1 MKNLN
6 RMLFREIKKSSG
18 QFIAIIILVAIGV
31 MMYTGINSTFLNLE
45 NTRDKYYE
53 GYNFEHIEVSGY
65 TIPDS
70 AIDKIRNLQNVK
82 MATGRIILNG
92 RLKLGSDYPESRV
105 ISYRCNVNDIVNNI
119 NITEGSPLGSGS
131 MNECIVEKT
140 FIDGNELKI
149 GDVISP
155 AINGKNVNL
164 KIAGICKSP
173 EYVYVLNKAQDLLPD
188 PKKFGIIYIS
198 KNLSD
203 SLFASNGN
211 VNNIAILLDSES
223 PIKNVK
229 AEIENILKPY
239 DGIRITERKDQLSN
253 FMLKEELDGLKSMGV
268 EVPVVFFIVAS
279 VIIYLMLGR
288 IIENK
293 RIYIGILKSLGYRNK
308 QILTH
313 YMAYPVIISA
323 AGSIIGSIAGYFLGM
338 IFTNLENQY
347 FGFPVLH
354 YSFYLNLIFPAVSL
368 TFLFCLISA
377 FAACKSVLKIS
388 PSESMKPPAP
398 KMGKQVILEK
408 IPYLWKGLRFTE
420 KMKLRSIARNRKRNV
435 LTAVGV
441 ILSTAVLVIGFSIGN
456 SLNYMIKQIYDVEQ
470 KYDIKVNFSIPSGT
484 NEIEKIKA
492 INNIAS
498 VEPLFEGAAEVKNG
512 KNKKDVTF
520 TASKSNSSLYK
531 ALDEN
536 GKVQKLPDAGI
547 LVPKR
552 LIDSLDINTG
562 DYIDIKPYYPNS
574 KTTRIKISGI
584 CSQYLGLGVDMNI
597 NNLSSILGK
606 DQIYT
611 GALIELVSAN
621 TDDISAAK
629 SSLYNLSAVDTVE
642 FRDDAKKNMES
653 SMELFSLFSIFI
665 IVLAAVMSIAVIYNI
680 TVINIYEKKR
690 ELASLKVMGFT
701 KKEIRSSVYSEN
713 IIVGIIS
720 IIIGLPLG
728 RFLARYI
735 MGYFYTTDA
744 YSFPVVTFTPSYIY
758 TVLLIIIFILSA
770 QLLLRK
776 RIDNIDMVE
785 VLKVR
790 E

>member
-92 RLKLGSDYPESRV
+92 RLKLDSDYPELRV

-531 ALDEN
+531 VLDEN